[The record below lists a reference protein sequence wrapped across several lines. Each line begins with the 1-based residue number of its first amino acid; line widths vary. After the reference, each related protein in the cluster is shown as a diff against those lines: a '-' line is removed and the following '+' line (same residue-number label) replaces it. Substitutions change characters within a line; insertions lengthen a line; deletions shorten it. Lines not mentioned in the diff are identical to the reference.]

1 MTRVT
6 NVENPF
12 VFTRAVHPKHLIGRQ
27 EEASAL
33 IRDALGGHYVR
44 LTAPRRFGKTSLL
57 TKVFETA
64 ARDHGLQCVRVDLYG
79 VVSLAD
85 LVVRFE
91 RGYAGHLTGR
101 LRTAI
106 DAVMRAADLGLSLG
120 ASGFSV
126 QLQRNAAAI
135 DPIPALHAVLDL
147 PIRIFEQT
155 HRRCLVALDEFQSIA
170 HVRGAEEILR
180 SHIELQGQEA
190 AGYIFAGSEAG
201 MMRQLFGERAR
212 PLFGQAKPV
221 TLGPLP
227 DRDAGPF
234 ISDRFHSARRDVDPV
249 LPNLIREARGHPQR
263 LMLLAHLLF
272 ERTPTGS
279 GAGPLEWQQ
288 TLDAAMDMLGDEF
301 RGHWSAIGKS
311 QQRVL
316 RAIAVYGSPL
326 TQAAQAAFGVTKGS
340 VAGAIQGLRD
350 RGEIEQTGYGI
361 VDPLLERWLREKLG
375 GPSGEVT

>member
-1 MTRVT
+1 MARPAS
-6 NVENPF
+6 VENPF
-12 VFTRAVHPKHLIGRQ
+12 VFTRAVHPGDLIGRD
-27 EEASAL
+27 EETDSL
-33 IRDALGGHYVR
+33 VRDALGGHFVR

-57 TKVFETA
+57 TKVFATA
-64 ARDHGLQCVRVDLYG
+64 TSNHGLQCVRVDLYG

-126 QLQRNAAAI
+126 QIQRNAAAI

-147 PIRIFEQT
+147 PIRIFEHT
-155 HRRCLVALDEFQSIA
+155 RRRCLVALDEFQSIA
-170 HVRGAEEILR
+170 GVAGAEEILR
-180 SHIELQGQEA
+180 SHIELQGHEA
-190 AGYIFAGSEAG
+190 ASYIFAGSEAG

-227 DRDAGPF
+227 DRDAGTF
-234 ISDRFHSARRDVDPV
+234 ISERFHAARRDADAI
-249 LPNLIREARGHPQR
+249 LPNLLREARGHPQR
-263 LMLLAHLLF
+263 LMLLAHVLF
-272 ERTPTGS
+272 ERVGVGRT
-279 GAGPLEWQQ
+279 AGPVDWQQ
-288 TLDAAMDMLGDEF
+288 TLDAVMDMLGDEF

-326 TQAAQAAFGVTKGS
+326 AQAAQAAFGVTKGS
-340 VAGAIQGLRD
+340 VAGAVQGLRD
-350 RGEIEQTGYGI
+350 RGEIDQAGYGI
-361 VDPLLERWLREKLG
+361 VDPLLERWLREGLG
-375 GPSGEVT
+375 GPSGAVA